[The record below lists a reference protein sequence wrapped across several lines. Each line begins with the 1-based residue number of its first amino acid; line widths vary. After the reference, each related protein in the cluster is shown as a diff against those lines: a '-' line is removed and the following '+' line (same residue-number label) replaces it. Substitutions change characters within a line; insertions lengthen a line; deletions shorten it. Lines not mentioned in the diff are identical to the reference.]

1 MNLQQHIELIPAD
14 FDDNSKVW
22 IYQSDRRFNNDESTK
37 IMSLLN
43 QFVSLWK
50 SHGDPVNG
58 FARLFYNQFI
68 IIIADETATAVGG
81 CSTDSSVHII
91 KMIESKYG
99 VSLFDRQLLAFEI
112 NDEIKLLPLAQLKT
126 AVVEG
131 LVNADTLYFNNTITT
146 KLELINEWVQPIKN
160 SWLSGRLNFSTL
172 AY

>member
-1 MNLQQHIELIPAD
+1 MNLQQHSELIPSD
-14 FDDNSKVW
+14 FADNSKVW
-22 IYQSDRRFNNDESTK
+22 IYQSDRRFNNEESTK
-37 IMSLLN
+37 IISLLN
-43 QFVSLWK
+43 QFVSSWK

-99 VSLFDRQLLAFEI
+99 VSMFNRQLLGFEI
-112 NDEIKLLPLAQLKT
+112 NEEIKLLPLAQLKT
-126 AVVEG
+126 AIVEG
-131 LVNADTLYFNNTITT
+131 SVNADTLYFNNTITT
-146 KLELINEWVQPIKN
+146 KLELINKWIQPVKN

-172 AY
+172 VD

>member
-1 MNLQQHIELIPAD
+1 MNLQEHIELIPAE
-14 FDDNSKVW
+14 FADNSKVW
-22 IYQSDRRFNNDESTK
+22 IYQSNRRFNNEESIK

-58 FARLFYNQFI
+58 FAHLFYNQFI

-81 CSTDSSVHII
+81 CSTDSSVHVI

-99 VSLFDRQLLAFEI
+99 VNLFDRQLLGFKI

-126 AVVEG
+126 AIVDG

-146 KLELINEWVQPIKN
+146 KLELINDWIQPIKN
-160 SWLSGRLNFSTL
+160 SWLMGKLKFSTL
-172 AY
+172 AH